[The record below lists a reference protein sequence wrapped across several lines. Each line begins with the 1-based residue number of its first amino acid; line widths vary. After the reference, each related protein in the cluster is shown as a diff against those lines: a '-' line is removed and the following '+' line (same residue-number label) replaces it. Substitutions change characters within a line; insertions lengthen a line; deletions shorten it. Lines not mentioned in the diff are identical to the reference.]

1 MLGYDNQRRNNY
13 FHFLEVKRW
22 NKLKWIDEA
31 ALEKLVASLM
41 PRYEPTN
48 LFVSIGLFIL
58 TCIIISAGVGFA
70 ALIFIDIID
79 SNSGWLLSLLGALAL
94 LFVLQK
100 FVINEKHQF
109 GSGADEATLYSS
121 LVFFHLAFL
130 LLFESLFDSP
140 LSISIFYS
148 VLLGVPAFLYR
159 DRLLTAAAF
168 LSVYAIIFFLAY
180 NIGGIMT
187 LLIPFLL
194 MCLSFFGY
202 RISERK
208 IEKSTDQASE
218 QCWEVINWISIA
230 MFYVSGNYLVVMEL
244 SKELG
249 LADAFPFFVK
259 IIFMLLTGTIPLA
272 YIYFGLIKRKLALLN
287 AGLIAVALSLMTI
300 RYYHEM
306 MPIEY
311 ALILGGVIILAIV
324 WLALKYWQED
334 KLGITAKADE
344 ELDSGLKI
352 ESLVL
357 DQTFGKIDSTSTYS
371 GDGGKFGGGGA
382 SGGF

>member
-1 MLGYDNQRRNNY
+1 MLGYDKQRRDNY

-22 NKLKWIDEA
+22 GKLKWIDDEA
-31 ALEKLVASLM
+31 LDKLITALS

-70 ALIFIDIID
+70 SLIFIEVID
-79 SNSGWLLSLLGALAL
+79 SNSGWFLSLVGALIL

-109 GSGADEATLYSS
+109 GSGADEATLYSC
-121 LVFFHLAFL
+121 LGFFHLTFI
-130 LLFESLFDSP
+130 LLFENLFDSA
-140 LSISIFYS
+140 LFISIFYFI
-148 VLLGVPAFLYR
+148 LLGVPAFIYK
-159 DRLLTAAAF
+159 DRLLTAGAHLALF
-168 LSVYAIIFFLAY
+168 AVVFFLAY

-194 MCLSFFGY
+194 MGLSFFGFTFSEK
-202 RISERK
+202 RIVS
-208 IEKSTDQASE
+208 STDQATE

-230 MFYVSGNYLVVMEL
+230 MFYLSGNYLVVMEL

-259 IIFMLLTGTIPLA
+259 ILFMILTAAIPIA
-272 YIYFGLIKRKLALLN
+272 YIYFGLIIRNLALLN
-287 AGLIAVALSLMTI
+287 IGLIAVALSVMTV
-300 RYYHEM
+300 RYYHEV

-311 ALILGGVIILAIV
+311 ALILGGAIILGIV
-324 WLALKYWQED
+324 WLALRFWKED
-334 KLGITAKADE
+334 KLGVTAKADE
-344 ELDSGLKI
+344 DLDSGLKI

-357 DQTFGKIDSTSTYS
+357 DQTFGKIDSTNTFS
-371 GDGGKFGGGGA
+371 GEGGKFGGGGA
-382 SGGF
+382 SGNF